1 MHFCLRRAK
10 ERTIRTRPST
20 ASPRNFFF
28 LLSFLTGDPDIS
40 LWPSTEG
47 PSREGPSKYHRWL
60 CADISAVLPLMA
72 EPRVNGGSNFDSL
85 KVSAESVRWEG
96 SEVRINGERTMGRQR
111 REQWT
116 AIDEDGVILSNFYTP
131 CTFSLLWSNRRTI
144 THGHRRKVR

>member
-1 MHFCLRRAK
+1 MTVCYG
-10 ERTIRTRPST
+10 T
-20 ASPRNFFF
+20 AVGPKK
-28 LLSFLTGDPDIS
+28 GK

-85 KVSAESVRWEG
+85 KVSAKSVRWEG

-116 AIDEDGVILSNFYTP
+116 AIDEDGAFTRGSAISG
-131 CTFSLLWSNRRTI
+131 RTAEI
-144 THGHRRKVR
+144 AAQSHR